1 MQDLWRADQLYS
13 FTKIRWCPAAVDE
26 ADSLASLVT
35 DTDDPAAK
43 DCKNYRAVA
52 QNFNVRFLG
61 PARLAVVGPVTV
73 AYRRFG
79 PLDLLA
85 PLTGLQRPL
94 VSSPLLT

>member
-1 MQDLWRADQLYS
+1 M
-13 FTKIRWCPAAVDE
+13 DE
-26 ADSLASLVT
+26 ASSLASLVT
-35 DTDDPAAK
+35 STDDPAAR

-52 QNFNVRFLG
+52 QNLNVRFLG
-61 PARLAVVGPVTV
+61 PERSAAVGPVYV

-94 VSSPLLT
+94 VRTLWIYLS